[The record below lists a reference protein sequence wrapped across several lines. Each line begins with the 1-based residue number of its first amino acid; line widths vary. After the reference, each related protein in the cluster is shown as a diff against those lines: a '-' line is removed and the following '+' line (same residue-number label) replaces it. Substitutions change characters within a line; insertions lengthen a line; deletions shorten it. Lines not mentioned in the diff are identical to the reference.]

1 MNYLSKSIFEIH
13 QDILKGK
20 ISPLELVKESL
31 RLAKSDDNNAFE
43 YICEKEALEKVR
55 NLNLNKKDN
64 LLYGIPVVIKDNF
77 STKDIPTT
85 GSSNI
90 LNGYIPI
97 YSSEVV
103 LRLEAEGAIVI
114 GKTTLDELGMGG
126 TGTAGHKG
134 ATFNPWDKSHTH
146 QIGGS
151 SCGSAAAIS
160 AGIVPLA
167 IGSDTGDSVR
177 KPASYAGLVGFKPT
191 WGRISR
197 YGLLPFATSLDHVAY
212 FTRNVKDSAITLS
225 VLAGRDN
232 KDMTSSTREVDD
244 YLKDLDKP
252 LRGKR
257 IAVIKE
263 IVDSIPNQKIME
275 EFNKTLD
282 ALKKEGVDIDIVN
295 IDINLLKAIYPTYII
310 ISSAE
315 STSNNA
321 GLDGIKFGDRKPGNS
336 YEEIMINTRSAGF
349 SPFIKRRFVI
359 GSFSLLKENRDE
371 LFTRAQK
378 CRRLIVNAF
387 SEVLKRY
394 DAIYCPAAP
403 NTAPLLKGSAISQ
416 SDEMIVVDNYLAF
429 ANLGGFP
436 SITMPLGFD
445 NGLPFGV
452 NLTSRPF
459 AESSLLNIA
468 SGIEKITGLKDL
480 VAGERK

>member
-1 MNYLSKSIFEIH
+1 MSYLHKGIFEIH
-13 QDILKGK
+13 QAILDGRVT
-20 ISPLELVKESL
+20 PLDLVKEAL
-31 RLAKSDDNNAFE
+31 KAAKEDDNNAFE
-43 YICEKEALEKVR
+43 YICEKEAIEAV
-55 NLNLNKKDN
+55 KKLDPKKIN
-64 LLYGIPVVIKDNF
+64 NPLYGIPVVIKDNY

-90 LNGYIPI
+90 LNGYVPVF
-97 YSSEVV
+97 SSEVV
-103 LRLEAEGAIVI
+103 LRLENEGAIII

-146 QIGGS
+146 QVGGS

-197 YGLLPFATSLDHVAY
+197 YGLFPFATSLDHVAY
-212 FTRNVKDSAITLS
+212 FTRNVKDSALTLN

-232 KDMTSSTREVDD
+232 KDVSSSMVEVDD

-252 LRGKR
+252 IKGMK

-263 IVDSIPNQKIME
+263 IIDTMP
-275 EFNKTLD
+275 NKTILEKFNQTIT
-282 ALKKEGVDIDIVN
+282 AFKAKGVDINIVN

-321 GLDGIKFGDRKPGNS
+321 GLDGVKYGDRKPGNT
-336 YEEIMINTRSAGF
+336 YEEVMINTRSAGF
-349 SPFIKRRFVI
+349 SEFVKRRFII

-371 LFTRAQK
+371 LFLRAQK
-378 CRRLIVNAF
+378 CRRLIVEAF
-387 SEVLKRY
+387 NKVLDEY
-394 DAIYCPAAP
+394 DAIYCPASP
-403 NTAPLLKGSAISQ
+403 STAPLLKGSSISH
-416 SDEMIVVDNYLAF
+416 SNDLLVADNYLAF
-429 ANLGGFP
+429 ANMGGFP
-436 SITMPLGFD
+436 SITLPIGFD
-445 NGLPFGV
+445 EGLPFGV
-452 NLTSRPF
+452 NLTTKPF
-459 AESSLLNIA
+459 TESKLLNIA
-468 SGIEKITGLKDL
+468 NKLEEIAGLKDL
-480 VAGERK
+480 VAGDK